1 MGWRDTQRAVASGA
15 MSFRPEAPNDIR
27 EGIGL
32 LLKTRANSIMDAAER
47 QREASMVAMEEAKE
61 RRKQIHEEREAQEK
75 LDRTRTKQARMILSN
90 IAYPGM
96 NPKDVNLINHVKGN
110 LEVFGDDAAKTLAYY
125 EDLGERFTYAAS
137 KVDMAKPGRAGDLN
151 QQTAESM
158 GLDATKMVETPV
170 GKSPT
175 TVKTDARNKMEVSES
190 SGDPTASV
198 VEARKGR
205 KHAGLLGFGQ
215 ARLED
220 YNRIYG
226 TTYTPDTFA
235 QLSVAEQD
243 KVGDWH
249 FNDISNFIRSKGLD
263 KFIGEEINGTV
274 LTESSIVAMA
284 HLGGK
289 TGVLRYL
296 QTDGRVNA
304 HDLVIDKNGKE
315 VKTYMSDYARKFA
328 NSGSF
333 TMQEDTG
340 GLDPAFKTPVILP
353 KKPEE
358 MSLDDRAKLSK
369 LTPSQRRSVM
379 ASLDLSVP
387 QQKAL
392 HDDIQ
397 AMNAVESPVD
407 MDIWLSGIGSVG
419 TTMAQIT
426 KAEHSTNLSD
436 DQKAKVLAALN
447 THLAKIQKDT
457 DELNLTGETFVAPVS
472 TDGGETYVRMSLQ
485 QRENGKYFSPTLNKT
500 LDPGQ
505 IDMSNLQNSEEID
518 DLVSDAVRLQTEVF
532 ANMKIGRDGITDLLR
547 RAKSLD
553 DLVAASDGAVLTT
566 VGGRLPAL
574 IKRLENEF
582 DQLEP
587 YFRDKSPQEVMGSF
601 SKIVEQDY
609 QEALQGDAT
618 LANSEKAQLYSVYQ
632 SRVLELAY
640 VYATAGLNQTR
651 ITDQDF
657 LKALEIVQ
665 AGSDYPTFTKSI
677 RSLVNQAYENNKSS
691 HDLYLKQPTYKAAK
705 LRGGSDEVYNEFM
718 IPLDE
723 YLATQPQ
730 DIQASLE
737 WMRAA
742 TPEINTGNP
751 AQGIEIRLN
760 NYLNSP
766 QYEAAKDQLVGL
778 NPTDRTT
785 VIGMISKK
793 FNIPVNILERQF
805 PRGTK

>member
-47 QREASMVAMEEAKE
+47 QREANMVAMEEAKE
-61 RRKQIHEEREAQEK
+61 RRKKIHEEREAQEK
-75 LDRTRTKQARMILSN
+75 LDKTRTKQAHMILRN
-90 IAYPGM
+90 INMDA
-96 NPKDVNLINHVKGN
+96 KDINMINHVKGN

-137 KVDMAKPGRAGDLN
+137 KVAMATPGRAGDLN

-158 GLDATKMVETPV
+158 GLDATKMVETPI

-175 TVKTDARNKMEVSES
+175 TVKTDARKKMEVSES

-205 KHAGLLGFGQ
+205 KYAGLLGFGQ

-235 QLSVAEQD
+235 QLSEAEQD

-296 QTDGRVNA
+296 QTDGKVNA

-328 NSGSF
+328 NLGSF

-358 MSLDDRAKLSK
+358 MSLDDRTKLSK
-369 LTPSQRRSVM
+369 LTPSQRQAVM
-379 ASLDLSVP
+379 SSLDLSVP

-407 MDIWLSGIGSVG
+407 MDSWLSGIGSVG

-426 KAEHSTNLSD
+426 KAENSTNLSD

-457 DELNLTGETFVAPVS
+457 DELKLTGETFVAPVS
-472 TDGGETYVRMSLQ
+472 TDGGETFVRMSLQ
-485 QRENGKYFSPTLNKT
+485 QRENGKYFAPQLNKT
-500 LDPGQ
+500 LDSVQ
-505 IDMSNLQNSEEID
+505 IDMSSLQSSDEVD
-518 DLVSDAVRLQTEVF
+518 ALGDDAVRLQSEVF
-532 ANMKIGRDGITDLLR
+532 AKMKSGRDAMTDLLR

-553 DLVAASDGAVLTT
+553 DLVATSDGAVLTT

-574 IKRLENEF
+574 LKRLNNEF
-582 DQLEP
+582 GQLEP
-587 YFRDKSPQEVMGSF
+587 YFRDKSPQDVMGSF

-609 QEALQGDAT
+609 QEALQGDST
-618 LANSEKAQLYSVYQ
+618 LATSEKAKLYSVYQ

-657 LKALEIVQ
+657 NKALAIIQ
-665 AGSDYPTFTKSI
+665 AGSDYPTFTESI
-677 RSLVNQAYENNKSS
+677 RSLVNQAYANNQSS
-691 HDLYLKQPTYKAAK
+691 HDGYLTQPTFKAAMM
-705 LRGGSDEVYNEFM
+705 RPGSDKVYNEFM
-718 IPLDE
+718 IPFDD
-723 YLATQPQ
+723 YLATQPE

-766 QYEAAKDQLVGL
+766 QYESAKNQLAGL
-778 NPTDRTT
+778 NTTDRTT
-785 VIGMISKK
+785 VIEMLSKK
-793 FNIPVNILERQF
+793 FNLPVDILERQF
-805 PRGTK
+805 PRGTE

>member
-1 MGWRDTQRAVASGA
+1 MGWRDVERDFYAGKISYAPKKKSAVDEGFGSLIRSIGAGMEGRFKQEQMLRLEEEADRKKKREEALAEQKAEEKKNAQRLKAAKSIV
-15 MSFRPEAPNDIR
+15 N
-27 EGIGL
+27 GIGL
-32 LLKTRANSIMDAAER
+32 DPNNTNFTNHVYGELEINGDDVNGTRNMYESLIKDGRLGKIAANTLYKNR
-47 QREASMVAMEEAKE
+47 GPKPP
-61 RRKQIHEEREAQEK
+61 QIEAQMDEAFK
-75 LDRTRTKQARMILSN
+75 ESMSDLQGPREPKGVRRSLANTESRGTGDLTAKN
-90 IAYPGM
+90 V
-96 NPKDVNLINHVKGN
+96 NPDGKMFAGRYQ
-110 LEVFGDDAAKTLAYY
+110 FGDDRLA
-125 EDLGERFTYAAS
+125 
-137 KVDMAKPGRAGDLN
+137 
-151 QQTAESM
+151 
-158 GLDATKMVETPV
+158 
-170 GKSPT
+170 
-175 TVKTDARNKMEVSES
+175 
-190 SGDPTASV
+190 
-198 VEARKGR
+198 
-205 KHAGLLGFGQ
+205 
-215 ARLED
+215 D
-220 YNRIYG
+220 YNAVAG
-226 TTYTPDTFA
+226 TNYTAKDMLNMPE
-235 QLSVAEQD
+235 AEQE
-243 KVGDWH
+243 KIADWH
-249 FNDISNFIRSKGLD
+249 FSDISKFIKSEGLD
-263 KFIGEEINGTV
+263 KYIGTEINGVT
-274 LTESSIVAMA
+274 LTESSLVAVA

-289 TGVLRYL
+289 SGLKQFL
-296 QTDGRVNA
+296 LTDGKYNEK
-304 HDLVIDKNGKE
+304 DSNG
-315 VKTYMSDYARKFA
+315 TSLTDYARTHA
-328 NSGSF
+328 
-333 TMQEDTG
+333 MAG
-340 GLDPAFKTPVILP
+340 GLEETSTAGDRTQETFIIKPPRPEGASTAEKLAIARLSPA
-353 KKPEE
+353 E
-358 MSLDDRAKLSK
+358 
-369 LTPSQRRSVM
+369 RSSF
-379 ASLDLSVP
+379 AQSLDLQNP

-392 HDDIQ
+392 HEDIQ

-407 MDIWLSGIGSVG
+407 MDSWLSGIGSVG

-426 KAEHSTNLSD
+426 KAENSNNLSD
-436 DQKAKVLAALN
+436 DQKAKVIAALN

-485 QRENGKYFSPTLNKT
+485 QRENGKYFAPKLNIT
-500 LDPGQ
+500 LDPEQ
-505 IDMSNLQNSEEID
+505 IDMPNLQSNEEID
-518 DLVSDAVRLQTEVF
+518 ALVSDAVRLQTEVF
-532 ANMKIGRDGITDLLR
+532 ANMKIGRDGMTDLLR
-547 RAKSLD
+547 RSKSLD

-587 YFRDKSPQEVMGSF
+587 YFRDKSPQQVMGSF

-632 SRVLELAY
+632 SSVLELAY

-657 LKALEIVQ
+657 LMALEIIQ
-665 AGSDYPTFTKSI
+665 AGSDYPTFTKRI
-677 RSLVNQAYENNKSS
+677 RSLVNQAYQNNKSS

-718 IPLDE
+718 IPFDE

-766 QYEAAKDQLVGL
+766 QYEAAKDQLAGL

-785 VIGMISKK
+785 VMGMISKK
-793 FNIPVNILERQF
+793 FNIPVDILERQF
-805 PRGTK
+805 PRGTE

>member
-1 MGWRDTQRAVASGA
+1 MGWRDVERDFYAGKISYAPKKKSAVDEGFGSLIRSIGAGMEGRFKQEQMLRLEEEADRKKKREEALAEQKAEEKKNAQRLKAAKSIV
-15 MSFRPEAPNDIR
+15 N
-27 EGIGL
+27 GIGL
-32 LLKTRANSIMDAAER
+32 DPNNTNFTNHVYGELEINGDDVNGTRNMYESLIKDGRLGKIAANTLYKNR
-47 QREASMVAMEEAKE
+47 GPKPP
-61 RRKQIHEEREAQEK
+61 QIEAQMDEAFK
-75 LDRTRTKQARMILSN
+75 ESMSDLQGPREPKGVRRSLANTESRGTGDLTAKN
-90 IAYPGM
+90 V
-96 NPKDVNLINHVKGN
+96 NPDGKMFAGRYQ
-110 LEVFGDDAAKTLAYY
+110 FGDDRLA
-125 EDLGERFTYAAS
+125 
-137 KVDMAKPGRAGDLN
+137 
-151 QQTAESM
+151 
-158 GLDATKMVETPV
+158 
-170 GKSPT
+170 
-175 TVKTDARNKMEVSES
+175 
-190 SGDPTASV
+190 
-198 VEARKGR
+198 
-205 KHAGLLGFGQ
+205 
-215 ARLED
+215 D
-220 YNRIYG
+220 YNAVAG
-226 TTYTPDTFA
+226 TNYTAKDMLNMPE
-235 QLSVAEQD
+235 AEQE
-243 KVGDWH
+243 KIADWH
-249 FNDISNFIRSKGLD
+249 FSDISKFIKSEGLD
-263 KFIGEEINGTV
+263 KYIGTEINGVT
-274 LTESSIVAMA
+274 LTESSLVAVA

-289 TGVLRYL
+289 SGLKQFL
-296 QTDGRVNA
+296 LTDGKYNEK
-304 HDLVIDKNGKE
+304 DSNG
-315 VKTYMSDYARKFA
+315 TSLTDYARTHA
-328 NSGSF
+328 
-333 TMQEDTG
+333 MAG
-340 GLDPAFKTPVILP
+340 GLEETSTAGDRTQETFIIKPPRPEGASTSEKLAIARLSPA
-353 KKPEE
+353 E
-358 MSLDDRAKLSK
+358 
-369 LTPSQRRSVM
+369 RSSF
-379 ASLDLSVP
+379 AQSLDLQNP

-392 HDDIQ
+392 HEDIQ

-407 MDIWLSGIGSVG
+407 MDSWLSGIGSVG

-426 KAEHSTNLSD
+426 KAENSNNLSD
-436 DQKAKVLAALN
+436 DQKAKVIAALN

-485 QRENGKYFSPTLNKT
+485 QRENGKYFAPKLNIT
-500 LDPGQ
+500 LDPEQ
-505 IDMSNLQNSEEID
+505 IDMPNLQSNEEID
-518 DLVSDAVRLQTEVF
+518 ALVSDAVRLQTEVF
-532 ANMKIGRDGITDLLR
+532 ANMKIGRDGMTDLLR
-547 RAKSLD
+547 RSKSLD

-587 YFRDKSPQEVMGSF
+587 YFRDKSPQQVMGSF

-632 SRVLELAY
+632 SSVLELAY

-657 LKALEIVQ
+657 LMALEIIQ
-665 AGSDYPTFTKSI
+665 AGSDYPTFTKRI
-677 RSLVNQAYENNKSS
+677 RSLVNQAYQNNKSS

-718 IPLDE
+718 IPFDE

-766 QYEAAKDQLVGL
+766 QYEAAKVQLAGL
-778 NPTDRTT
+778 NTTDRTT

-793 FNIPVNILERQF
+793 FNIPVDILERQF
-805 PRGTK
+805 PRGTE

>member
-1 MGWRDTQRAVASGA
+1 MGWRDVERDFYAGKISYAPKKKSAVDEGFGSLIRSIGAGMEGRFKQEQMLRLEEEADRKKKREEALAEQKAEEKKNAQRLKAAKSIV
-15 MSFRPEAPNDIR
+15 N
-27 EGIGL
+27 GIGL
-32 LLKTRANSIMDAAER
+32 DPNNTNFTNHVYGELEINGDDVNGTRNMYESLIKDGRLGKIAANTLYKNR
-47 QREASMVAMEEAKE
+47 GPKPP
-61 RRKQIHEEREAQEK
+61 QIEAQMDEAFK
-75 LDRTRTKQARMILSN
+75 ESMSDLQGPREPKGVRRSLANTESRGTGDLTAKN
-90 IAYPGM
+90 V
-96 NPKDVNLINHVKGN
+96 NPDGKMFAGRYQ
-110 LEVFGDDAAKTLAYY
+110 FGDDRLA
-125 EDLGERFTYAAS
+125 
-137 KVDMAKPGRAGDLN
+137 
-151 QQTAESM
+151 
-158 GLDATKMVETPV
+158 
-170 GKSPT
+170 
-175 TVKTDARNKMEVSES
+175 
-190 SGDPTASV
+190 
-198 VEARKGR
+198 
-205 KHAGLLGFGQ
+205 
-215 ARLED
+215 D
-220 YNRIYG
+220 YNAVAG
-226 TTYTPDTFA
+226 TNYTAKDMLNMPE
-235 QLSVAEQD
+235 AEQE
-243 KVGDWH
+243 KIADWH
-249 FNDISNFIRSKGLD
+249 FSDISKFIKSEGLD
-263 KFIGEEINGTV
+263 KYIGTEINGVT
-274 LTESSIVAMA
+274 LTESSLVAVA

-289 TGVLRYL
+289 SGLKQFL
-296 QTDGRVNA
+296 LTDGKYNEK
-304 HDLVIDKNGKE
+304 DSNG
-315 VKTYMSDYARKFA
+315 TSLTDYARTHA
-328 NSGSF
+328 
-333 TMQEDTG
+333 MAG
-340 GLDPAFKTPVILP
+340 GLEETSTAGDRTQETFIIKPPRPEGASTSEKLAIARLSPA
-353 KKPEE
+353 E
-358 MSLDDRAKLSK
+358 
-369 LTPSQRRSVM
+369 RSSF
-379 ASLDLSVP
+379 AQSLDLQNP

-392 HDDIQ
+392 HEDIQ

-407 MDIWLSGIGSVG
+407 MDSWLSGIGSVG

-426 KAEHSTNLSD
+426 KAENSNNLSD
-436 DQKAKVLAALN
+436 DQKAKVIAALN

-485 QRENGKYFSPTLNKT
+485 QRENGKYFAPKLNIT
-500 LDPGQ
+500 LDPEQ
-505 IDMSNLQNSEEID
+505 IDMPNLQSNEEID
-518 DLVSDAVRLQTEVF
+518 ALVSDAVRLQTEVF
-532 ANMKIGRDGITDLLR
+532 ANMKIGRDGMTDLLR
-547 RAKSLD
+547 RSKSLD

-587 YFRDKSPQEVMGSF
+587 YFRDKSPQQVMGSF

-632 SRVLELAY
+632 SSVLELAY

-657 LKALEIVQ
+657 LMALEIIQ
-665 AGSDYPTFTKSI
+665 AGSDYPTFTKRI
-677 RSLVNQAYENNKSS
+677 RSLVNQAYQNNKSS

-718 IPLDE
+718 IPFDE

-766 QYEAAKDQLVGL
+766 QYEAAKDQLAGL
-778 NPTDRTT
+778 NITDRTT

-793 FNIPVNILERQF
+793 FNIPVDILERQF
-805 PRGTK
+805 PRGTE